1 VAVDLDDRLVLLAG
15 DASYTQD
22 LMLGGIAD
30 GVTSDV
36 RTARSTLAAIRA
48 LADSR
53 PTVYLPSHDP
63 DSPRR
68 LASMEPAAGPE
79 RHGAPS

>member
-1 VAVDLDDRLVLLAG
+1 
-15 DASYTQD
+15 
-22 LMLGGIAD
+22 MLKGIAD
-30 GVTSDV
+30 GVTNDV

-68 LASMEPAAGPE
+68 LASRLPAAGAE
-79 RHGAPS
+79 RPRAPAASP